1 MVGLV
6 EIVCEEKDALIIVLV
21 WRRSSVL
28 NDERPS
34 CSYSL
39 KANMGVVEVR
49 PCTIRFGMDFVVEA
63 SVRCNGPLTDSRA
76 VTEGGGVL
84 RETMPVLSYISANVL
99 LTIEEFEIP

>member
-49 PCTIRFGMDFVVEA
+49 PCTIRLGVDFVVKA

-76 VTEGGGVL
+76 VTEGGGIL
-84 RETMPVLSYISANVL
+84 RETMPVLS
-99 LTIEEFEIP
+99 